1 MQKYN
6 VIFSS
11 TCFTRQSQKVFE
23 HPILPK
29 MMIRLGEEKLKM
41 HCLVKADI
49 QNWVTYSQNSAFLQT
64 KFFFMCIDFI
74 FLLQCPK
81 FTIQLPYPFR
91 YFIVNVHFFENES
104 LFPFFTTYGTFWF
117 KHLLNKVAK

>member
-6 VIFSS
+6 VFFS

-41 HCLVKADI
+41 HFLVKADI

-64 KFFFMCIDFI
+64 NFFSMCIDFI
-74 FLLQCPK
+74 FILQYPE
-81 FTIQLPYPFR
+81 FTTQLPSI
-91 YFIVNVHFFENES
+91 YFIVNVYFIFISINNLERFMAIDQE
-104 LFPFFTTYGTFWF
+104 LFAMKQIF
-117 KHLLNKVAK
+117 